1 MAWVSFARPAALI
14 LAVAPCGFSGPG
26 DPGAEALLSDFAA
39 MHLDPVTATVTSGA
53 TQYHTLAQKWDGSS
67 VPAPR
72 VVFSASAGHVD
83 ASGLYTAPPVS
94 GAQTV
99 TARLVRG
106 RGLDL
111 AAEASVAVLSA
122 VPASELY
129 PNRPAELQTLADI
142 RFDAPLPHGWS
153 CGLPGMVAGCWYQY
167 TDRVTIVNDPTAPVN
182 HGRVLQYTWPAG
194 LRPGTSGGPWGG
206 WGGRGMQPQV
216 ARYYEAGWFKIAG
229 ADLEGP
235 GAGQQKLLGYWGV
248 DSYNA
253 AVYSALE
260 PIHGRPT
267 GRTGKQSNSVIAAEW
282 TLDIRQQLDGVFT
295 SMRPNVGRQPIIAG
309 KWFRYEILMELNS
322 MVSGETRSD
331 GKLRVWLTNVSD
343 RGRAIL
349 THSYD
354 NVKWRTAKH
363 PGGFSERH
371 WNPIWGGK
379 GPVRKTR
386 EDRLLVDHVYIAG
399 AGRP

>member
-1 MAWVSFARPAALI
+1 
-14 LAVAPCGFSGPG
+14 
-26 DPGAEALLSDFAA
+26 
-39 MHLDPVTATVTSGA
+39 
-53 TQYHTLAQKWDGSS
+53 
-67 VPAPR
+67 
-72 VVFSASAGHVD
+72 
-83 ASGLYTAPPVS
+83 
-94 GAQTV
+94 
-99 TARLVRG
+99 
-106 RGLDL
+106 
-111 AAEASVAVLSA
+111 
-122 VPASELY
+122 
-129 PNRPAELQTLADI
+129 
-142 RFDAPLPHGWS
+142 
-153 CGLPGMVAGCWYQY
+153 
-167 TDRVTIVNDPTAPVN
+167 
-182 HGRVLQYTWPAG
+182 
-194 LRPGTSGGPWGG
+194 
-206 WGGRGMQPQV
+206 
-216 ARYYEAGWFKIAG
+216 
-229 ADLEGP
+229 
-235 GAGQQKLLGYWGV
+235 
-248 DSYNA
+248 
-253 AVYSALE
+253 
-260 PIHGRPT
+260 
-267 GRTGKQSNSVIAAEW
+267 VIAAEW
-282 TLDIRQQLDGVFT
+282 SLDIRLQFDGVFT